1 MRKSAGEDYELNLI
15 KLNNLQYETP
25 ESMSVVISKQFK
37 FFSSDRTSYGPTDTI
52 MATLSTGQQYVDLND
67 SYFSF
72 DLKARGIYPGHIG
85 SANEGGASF
94 PSLQHIMQLF
104 KHIRIT
110 HFSGTVVWEDQHFSQ
125 HWLQDRVF
133 EVPEEK
139 LKQELLQAKGQTSN
153 PILRPYFSRLR
164 RPGVLNDDYNNAHN
178 ITDLET
184 KNYGIEGNQAWF
196 QQIGS
201 IEKLESERRNLPYYV
216 IHPVNNAGAGADCV
230 LSTGVFNFPAVA
242 AGDGD
247 FLYSLD
253 NTRRESR
260 FMLNWANFPKGKF
273 VFPNN
278 QNQAAHT
285 VKADT
290 TITYH
295 IPFHWIP
302 FFKHEQNSLMPSM
315 LANGL
320 RIEFILAGFY
330 DLFTQAFDY
339 TGVRPA
345 AAVNQASFEIT
356 RFRSNLQLIDL
367 TPRIYALL
375 LQDSINGGLNWVVD
389 CTYTTMQQSVAS
401 SFQIECTR
409 ALSRVKMVKAIPYW
423 QRALNTP
430 PVLTDQNNDDARLG
444 GSVSH
449 FSYASANCGFMRWRF
464 TLGSMSYPA
473 QDCEEYLDTSVQ
485 SLLASG
491 YNNKSETYAQI
502 LNAYGYNDQRGDDA
516 CLVNYDDFCHSGV
529 YQACISLERSP
540 NMQQTGLSLSTDAS
554 LRFIAS
560 LGQYNDGRRAIGP
573 DATTPIA
580 VYVFVTYTSTVL
592 IIGDK
597 VIVKN

>member
-37 FFSSDRTSYGPTDTI
+37 FFSADKTSYGPNDTI

-72 DLKARGIYPGHIG
+72 DLKARGIYPGNHL
-85 SANEGGASF
+85 SVNEGGSSF
-94 PSLQHIMQLF
+94 PCLQHIMQLF

-133 EVPEEK
+133 EIPEEK
-139 LKQELLQAKGQTSN
+139 LRQELLQAKGQTSN
-153 PILRPYFSRLR
+153 PVLRPYFSRLR
-164 RPGVLNDDYNNAHN
+164 RPGVLNLDFDNSHMVGANE
-178 ITDLET
+178 I
-184 KNYGIEGNQAWF
+184 KSYGIEENVHWF
-196 QQIGS
+196 KQIGS
-201 IEKLESERRNLPYYV
+201 IEKIETERRNLPYYV
-216 IHPVNNAGAGADCV
+216 IHPVNATNCV
-230 LSTGVFNFPAVA
+230 LSQGMLDFPAVSL
-242 AGDGD
+242 DGD
-247 FLYSLD
+247 FLFSND
-253 NTRRESR
+253 ATRRESR
-260 FMLNWANFPKGKF
+260 LMLNWGNYPKGKY
-273 VFPNN
+273 VLPNAQGQANHN
-278 QNQAAHT
+278 Q
-285 VKADT
+285 KADT
-290 TITYH
+290 NITYH

-320 RIEFILAGFY
+320 RIEFILGGFY
-330 DLFTQAFDY
+330 DLFTQSFDY
-339 TGVRPA
+339 SITRHA
-345 AAVNQASFEIT
+345 AAVNAASFEIT

-423 QRALNTP
+423 QKALNSP
-430 PVLTDQNNDDARLG
+430 PVLTDQTAADAAVG

-473 QDCEEYLDTSVQ
+473 QDCEEYLDNQVST
-485 SLLASG
+485 LLAAG

-502 LNAYGYNDQRGDDA
+502 LNAYGYNEQRGDDA
-516 CLVNYDDFCHSGV
+516 CLVNYDDFCHSGI
-529 YQACISLERSP
+529 YQACVSLERSP

-554 LRFIAS
+554 LRFIAT
-560 LGQYNDGRRAIGP
+560 LGQYNDGIRQTAP
-573 DATTPIA
+573 DQTTPVA

>member
-37 FFSSDRTSYGPTDTI
+37 FFSADKTSYGPTDTI

-72 DLKARGIYPGHIG
+72 DLKARGIFPGCHDSRTEAGITY
-85 SANEGGASF
+85 

-110 HFSGTVVWEDQHFSQ
+110 HFSGTVVWEDQHFGQ

-139 LKQELLQAKGQTSN
+139 LRQELQQAKGQTSN
-153 PILRPYFSRLR
+153 SILRPYFSKLR
-164 RPGVLNDDYNNAHN
+164 RPGVLNSDHN
-178 ITDLET
+178 VEHLISPEEAKAYGVEEDVPYYQQQGNIELLED
-184 KNYGIEGNQAWF
+184 Q
-196 QQIGS
+196 
-201 IEKLESERRNLPYYV
+201 RRNLPYYV
-216 IHPVNNAGAGADCV
+216 IQPVNNASAFLSDGMAD
-230 LSTGVFNFPAVA
+230 FPAPLN
-242 AGDGD
+242 GDYLNSQD
-247 FLYSLD
+247 PFRRQ
-253 NTRRESR
+253 TRY
-260 FMLNWANFPKGKF
+260 MLNWANYPKSRY
-273 VFPNN
+273 VLAAN
-278 QNQAAHT
+278 QTQANHT

-320 RIEFILAGFY
+320 RIEFILGGFY
-330 DLFTQAFDY
+330 DVFAQSFDY
-339 TGVRPA
+339 TGGARPA
-345 AAVNQASFEIT
+345 TCVNAATYELT

-423 QRALNTP
+423 QKSLNSP
-430 PVLTDQNNDDARLG
+430 PVLGNQTAADANLG

-473 QDCEEYLDTSVQ
+473 QDCEEYLDSSVNTF
-485 SLLASG
+485 LASG
-491 YNNKSETYAQI
+491 YNNKSESYAQI

-560 LGQYNDGRRAIGP
+560 LGQYNDGLRT
-573 DATTPIA
+573 TTPDMTTPVA

>member
-37 FFSSDRTSYGPTDTI
+37 FFSADKTSYGPTDTI
-52 MATLSTGQQYVDLND
+52 MATLSTGQQYVDVND

-72 DLKARGIYPGHIG
+72 DFKAGNVFPGNAL
-85 SANEGGASF
+85 SPTEGGVTY
-94 PSLQHIMQLF
+94 PTLQHIMQLF

-110 HFSGTVVWEDQHFSQ
+110 HFSGTVVWEDQHFGQ

-133 EVPEEK
+133 EIPEEK
-139 LKQELLQAKGQTSN
+139 LRQELQQAKGQTSN
-153 PILRPYFSRLR
+153 PILRPYFDKLR
-164 RPGVLNDDYNNAHN
+164 RPGVMCNDFSTNHNVTEAEAKTYGVEWGGDVNNYYKHFPSIAK
-178 ITDLET
+178 IEET
-184 KNYGIEGNQAWF
+184 
-196 QQIGS
+196 
-201 IEKLESERRNLPYYV
+201 RRNLPYYT
-216 IHPVNNAGAGADCV
+216 IQPINGSETQMSLGMLDFPDKNAYNDYMN
-230 LSTGVFNFPAVA
+230 SSDT
-242 AGDGD
+242 
-247 FLYSLD
+247 
-253 NTRRESR
+253 TRREQR
-260 FMLNWANFPKGKF
+260 LMLNWANYPKGRWCL
-273 VFPNN
+273 PLT
-278 QNQAAHT
+278 QNQTDHT
-285 VKADT
+285 VKGNT

-302 FFKHEQNSLMPSM
+302 FFKHDQNSLMPSM

-320 RIEFILAGFY
+320 RIEFILGGFY
-330 DLFTQAFDY
+330 DLFCQAFDY
-339 TGVRPA
+339 NTTGVRPA
-345 AAVNQASFEIT
+345 KCVNATYFEIT
-356 RFRSNLQLIDL
+356 RFRSNLQLVDL

-423 QRALNTP
+423 QKCLNAP
-430 PVLTDQNNDDARLG
+430 PVLTDDTLGKAEKG

-449 FSYASANCGFMRWRF
+449 FSYASANCGFARWRF

-473 QDCEEYLDTSVQ
+473 QDCEEYLDTGVQ
-485 SLLASG
+485 TLCPSG

-502 LNAYGYNDQRGDDA
+502 LNAYGYNEQRGDDA
-516 CLVNYDDFCHSGV
+516 CLINFDDFCHSGI
-529 YQACISLERSP
+529 YQACVSLERSP
-540 NMQQTGLSLSTDAS
+540 NMQQSGLSLSTDAS
-554 LRFIAS
+554 LRFIAT
-560 LGQYNDGRRAIGP
+560 LGQMNNGLSTSSP
-573 DATTPIA
+573 DLVTPVA